1 MSKHAWPYR
10 LALVLLLVAGLI
22 AFGAAC
28 ATKGYVRQETQKTAT
43 TLSARLDTDEK
54 NIQQNTEQIKSN
66 TNQIGELVSINK
78 QTTQR
83 LESVNSDVQRVDT
96 KAGQARTVAD
106 QAQQTA
112 SQANTQVVSLDSRFQ
127 NRNNY
132 TVVTEKFVYFKFN
145 SDQLDKSYEQD
156 LIEVAGTIKSNPNAI
171 LAVEG
176 RTDNSGDA
184 EYNIRLGE
192 RREDAVIRFLVVQ
205 QGVPMIKVHK
215 MSFGAANPIADNQS
229 RDGRSKNR
237 CAVVRV
243 LAPAGEKGES

>member
-10 LALVLLLVAGLI
+10 LALVLLLGAGLTAI
-22 AFGAAC
+22 GTSC
-28 ATKGYVRQETQKTAT
+28 ASKGYVRQETQKTAT
-43 TLSARLDTDEK
+43 TLSARIDTDEK
-54 NIQQNTEQIKSN
+54 AIQQNTEQIKAN

-83 LESVNSDVQRVDT
+83 LEGLNSEVQRVDT
-96 KAGQARTVAD
+96 RAGQARSVAD

-112 SQANTQVVSLDSRFQ
+112 SQANTQVVALDTKFQ
-127 NRNNY
+127 NRNRY
-132 TVVTEKFVYFKFN
+132 TVVAEKFVYFKFN
-145 SDQLDKSYEQD
+145 SDQLDKAYEQD
-156 LIEVAGTIKSNPNAI
+156 LIEVAGILKSNPDAI

-176 RTDNSGDA
+176 RTDNSGDP

-205 QGVPMIKVHK
+205 QGVPMIKVYK

-229 RDGRSKNR
+229 RDGRAKNR
-237 CAVVRV
+237 CAAVRV
-243 LAPAGEKGES
+243 LGPPTE